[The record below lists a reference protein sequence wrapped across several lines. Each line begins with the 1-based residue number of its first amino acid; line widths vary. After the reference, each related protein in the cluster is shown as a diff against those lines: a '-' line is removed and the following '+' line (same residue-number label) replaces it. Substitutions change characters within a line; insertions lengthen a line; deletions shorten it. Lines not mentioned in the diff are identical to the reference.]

1 MTYPCPNPDPNPM
14 NLALEPGNPRTLTLA
29 PNPNPNANLKPNQ
42 KVSQKA
48 GGVLHKEEAAGVGT
62 RAARPPVCSRNGLR
76 TLRRHGGEASKA
88 MKGSETGVAAAALAK
103 AKERRRAQL
112 QRKKTDGDLEGWD
125 AMSDTGTKERAGRAT
140 ASSSVGSR
148 ASDRLAN
155 PYPHPTQNQTLAL
168 AREP

>member
-1 MTYPCPNPDPNPM
+1 M
-14 NLALEPGNPRTLTLA
+14 
-29 PNPNPNANLKPNQ
+29 
-42 KVSQKA
+42 
-48 GGVLHKEEAAGVGT
+48 LHKEEAAGVGT

-88 MKGSETGVAAAALAK
+88 KGSDTGVAAAALAK

-155 PYPHPTQNQTLAL
+155 PYPNPTQNQTLAL